1 MMKSRQT
8 SFEAYNSIISD
19 GTVQTQQKQII
30 SLLRM
35 YPDGFTRQE
44 LKDYLNMNINAVT
57 GRVKELLEKDV
68 LAEDGKKINPNTL
81 KKNLIVKYWR
91 YTK

>member
-8 SFEAYNSIISD
+8 SIEAYNSIISD

-44 LKDYLNMNINAVT
+44 LRSYLNMNINAVT
-57 GRVKELLEKDV
+57 GRVKELLEKEV
-68 LAEDGKKINPNTL
+68 LVEDGKKVNPNTL